1 MAHPKPNMR
10 PALPVVVA
18 ANIRFE
24 RLLQGI
30 SQESL
35 ARRAD
40 LSRETIRRIEAGRLE
55 EGYSM
60 TLLTLGAIAEGLGLE
75 ASELLEWKKEAT
87 RAYLHGVT
95 LISPGLAVVE
105 LAGGPPS
112 GKRSPRPIQPP
123 LVNVVPPA
131 GSARSPEV
139 R

>member
-1 MAHPKPNMR
+1 MR

-18 ANIRFE
+18 ANVRFE
-24 RLLQGI
+24 RLSKGI

-55 EGYSM
+55 DGYSM
-60 TLLTLGAIAEGLGLE
+60 TLLTLGAIADGLGLE
-75 ASELLEWKKEAT
+75 ASELLKWKKEAT

-95 LISPGLAVVE
+95 LVSPGLAVVE

-112 GKRSPRPIQPP
+112 RKRLPRTTQLP
-123 LVNVVPPA
+123 LMNVVLPA
-131 GSARSPEV
+131 SSARSPEV